1 MNQMKPVSILKKRN
15 HNKQLNSSTLIKSKI
30 IEIEKLN
37 IMYMK
42 RSFLILASLFFIVVA
57 GYSQK
62 SNVNAAKSKASS
74 LENPD
79 FNTAKQLIE
88 EALVN
93 EETKGSA
100 NTWFVAGYVYETS
113 SDAEF
118 TKIKQGLGGDMVLAG
133 EDALKAY
140 DYYLKAYELD
150 QLPNEKGKVK
160 PKFSKKIQ
168 LSFLKFYREDI
179 FYYYG
184 AEKYNKHE
192 WLDAMKAFEKHTQIL
207 DIPFMS
213 TVKDL
218 PLKDT
223 LYYEKKFLTA
233 QSAWGGNQ
241 FADAVRVFT
250 ELKDKGYQEN
260 RVYQSICEIY
270 KNDLKDTVNY
280 FNTLLE
286 GNKKLPHEF
295 YYIGGIINHYIKI
308 GQPQKAIEYLDLA
321 IKDNP
326 TDAQLYNVYG
336 TILEEEKDFDG
347 AMKYIDKALELDSN
361 KSEFW
366 NNKGRLIYNKAFT
379 LEQESFDLTG
389 KELALKEKEFVD
401 LYQQS
406 IPYFQK
412 AIELNPDDYESL
424 KTLKSLYY
432 RLYSQFHLNQYQ
444 ELYNQLSN

>member
-1 MNQMKPVSILKKRN
+1 M
-15 HNKQLNSSTLIKSKI
+15 
-30 IEIEKLN
+30 
-37 IMYMK
+37 
-42 RSFLILASLFFIVVA
+42 
-57 GYSQK
+57 
-62 SNVNAAKSKASS
+62 
-74 LENPD
+74 
-79 FNTAKQLIE
+79 
-88 EALVN
+88 
-93 EETKGSA
+93 
-100 NTWFVAGYVYETS
+100 
-113 SDAEF
+113 
-118 TKIKQGLGGDMVLAG
+118 
-133 EDALKAY
+133 
-140 DYYLKAYELD
+140 
-150 QLPNEKGKVK
+150 
-160 PKFSKKIQ
+160 
-168 LSFLKFYREDI
+168 
-179 FYYYG
+179 
-184 AEKYNKHE
+184 
-192 WLDAMKAFEKHTQIL
+192 
-207 DIPFMS
+207 
-213 TVKDL
+213 
-218 PLKDT
+218 
-223 LYYEKKFLTA
+223 
-233 QSAWGGNQ
+233 
-241 FADAVRVFT
+241 
-250 ELKDKGYQEN
+250 KDKGYQEN

-366 NNKGRLIYNKAFT
+366 NNKGRLIYNKAFM